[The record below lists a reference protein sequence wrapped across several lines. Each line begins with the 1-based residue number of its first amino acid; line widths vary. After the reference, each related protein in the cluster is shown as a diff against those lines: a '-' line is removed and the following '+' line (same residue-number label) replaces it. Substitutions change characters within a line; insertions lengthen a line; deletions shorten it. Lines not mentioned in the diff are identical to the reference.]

1 MEINERFHALRINF
15 EIPISPDRTIDRFV
29 FVYLIFGEEITLIDS
44 GVWGSDR
51 LIFEYLKKAGRDPK
65 EISTLILSHS
75 HPDHLGGAR
84 AIQEFTGCVVYAH
97 EAEKH
102 WIEDTERQREERPV
116 PGFSTLV
123 GGPVSVDRLL
133 ADGQILT
140 LAEKMPCRVIHTP
153 GHSPGSIALYFEK
166 EMLLFSGDAVPLP
179 GDLPIYDNLADCVSS
194 IHKLRNMGKVET
206 LCSSWED
213 PLKGAEIIVRRGD
226 QALAYLEK
234 IHESV
239 LRAREQGK
247 EDLMELCRQVIG
259 ELGLPPFAANPLTAR
274 ALASSLSLGDKP
286 SFFQS

>member
-1 MEINERFHALRINF
+1 MEISERFHAFKINF
-15 EIPISPDRTIDRFV
+15 KIPISPDKTIDRFV
-29 FVYLIFGEEITLIDS
+29 YVYLIFGEEITLIDS

-51 LIFEYLKKAGRDPK
+51 LIFDYLKKAGRDPK

-166 EMLLFSGDAVPLP
+166 ERLLFSGDAVPLP

-194 IHKLRNMGKVET
+194 IHKLRNMGKVER

-213 PLKGAEIIVRRGD
+213 PLKGAEIIVRRCD
-226 QALAYLEK
+226 QALSYLEK

-239 LRAREQGK
+239 LRARNQGK
-247 EDLMELCRQVIG
+247 QDLMELCRQVIG

-274 ALASSLSLGDKP
+274 ALASSLSLADKP
-286 SFFQS
+286 PFFQS

>member
-1 MEINERFHALRINF
+1 MEVSERFHALKINF
-15 EIPISPDRTIDRFV
+15 KIPISPDKTIDRFV
-29 FVYLIFGEEITLIDS
+29 YVYLVFGDKITLIDS
-44 GVWGSDR
+44 GVLGSDS
-51 LIFEYLKKAGRDPK
+51 LIFDYFKKAGRDPK

-84 AIQEFTGCVVYAH
+84 AIREFTGCVVYAH

-166 EMLLFSGDAVPLP
+166 ERLLFSGDAVPLP
-179 GDLPIYDNLADCVSS
+179 GDLPIYENLADCVSS
-194 IHKLRNMGKVET
+194 IHKLKNLGKVET

-213 PLKGAEIIVRRGD
+213 PVKGAETIARRCD
-226 QALAYLEK
+226 QALAYLQK

-239 LRAREQGK
+239 LRARKQ
-247 EDLMELCRQVIG
+247 EDLLELCRQVIG

-274 ALASSLSLGDKP
+274 ALASSLALGDKP
-286 SFFQS
+286 PFFQN

>member
-1 MEINERFHALRINF
+1 MEISERFHALKNNF
-15 EIPISPDRTIDRFV
+15 KIPISPDKTIDRFAY
-29 FVYLIFGEEITLIDS
+29 VYLILGEKITLIDS
-44 GVWGSDR
+44 GVLGSDR

-84 AIQEFTGCVVYAH
+84 VIQEFTGCVVYAH

-166 EMLLFSGDAVPLP
+166 ERLLFSGDAVPLP

-194 IHKLRNMGKVET
+194 IHKLRKMGKVET

-213 PLKGAEIIVRRGD
+213 PLQGAEIIVRRCD
-226 QALAYLEK
+226 QALSYLQK

-239 LRAREQGK
+239 LRARSQGK

-274 ALASSLSLGDKP
+274 ALASNLSLADKP
-286 SFFQS
+286 PFFQN